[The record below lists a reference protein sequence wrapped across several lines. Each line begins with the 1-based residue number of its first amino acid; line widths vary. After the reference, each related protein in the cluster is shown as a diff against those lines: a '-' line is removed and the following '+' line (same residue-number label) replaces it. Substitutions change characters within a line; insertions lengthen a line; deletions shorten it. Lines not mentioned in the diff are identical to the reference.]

1 MTGLDQLIIG
11 LTALILAVL
20 GGLSVVAGT
29 GLSSTISWMRLAP
42 DLWDGIL
49 IGAVF
54 ILLAVYLLL
63 IIARQKSEP
72 AVVHQAELG
81 AVRIGVST
89 IKGLINKKARDIDG
103 VKDCAVTVVQ
113 TEPLLVRLDLQI
125 QPDYNV
131 PSLAEQLQQQVKE
144 YLAETMGIEVA
155 GVEILVR
162 GIGETAR
169 PVGILSWGEFF
180 LSRRVAR
187 QVAFQ
192 TLFQIDVGNCD
203 VEEALQQR
211 LADAVLDE
219 ANEQYVNEVV
229 RGVYAYRA
237 ALDAQINDVSTG
249 WRADRIGA
257 VERSILRLAI
267 YEIVFRDDVP
277 VPVSVNEAVE
287 LAKRFGDDDAPR
299 FINGVLGT
307 VVRDGGFA

>member
-155 GVEILVR
+155 GWRFWCVVL
-162 GIGETAR
+162 AR
-169 PVGILSWGEFF
+169 
-180 LSRRVAR
+180 RRPR
-187 QVAFQ
+187 
-192 TLFQIDVGNCD
+192 
-203 VEEALQQR
+203 
-211 LADAVLDE
+211 
-219 ANEQYVNEVV
+219 
-229 RGVYAYRA
+229 
-237 ALDAQINDVSTG
+237 VS
-249 WRADRIGA
+249 
-257 VERSILRLAI
+257 
-267 YEIVFRDDVP
+267 
-277 VPVSVNEAVE
+277 
-287 LAKRFGDDDAPR
+287 
-299 FINGVLGT
+299 
-307 VVRDGGFA
+307 